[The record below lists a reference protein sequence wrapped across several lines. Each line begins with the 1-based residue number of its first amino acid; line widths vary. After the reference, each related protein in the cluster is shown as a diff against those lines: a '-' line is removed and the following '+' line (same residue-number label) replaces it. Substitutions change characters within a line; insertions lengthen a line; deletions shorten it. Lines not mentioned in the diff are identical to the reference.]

1 MKARLIFGLHLLLTL
16 LAWVA
21 PFLIDWRLL
30 ALILG
35 GVMAQFWV
43 FKRCLMNRQHG
54 LDEADDAT
62 FYSYL
67 FERMGWRPN
76 RRMVKTAVRVYLYPF
91 LTVLGF
97 LWQYVFDH
105 EPALF

>member
-1 MKARLIFGLHLLLTL
+1 MKARLIFGLHLLLTV
-16 LAWVA
+16 LAWAA

-35 GVMAQFWV
+35 AVMAQFWI
-43 FKRCLMNRQHG
+43 FKRCLMNSQHG
-54 LDEADDAT
+54 LEERDDAT

-76 RRMVKTAVRVYLYPF
+76 RRIVKTAVRVYLYPA
-91 LTVLGF
+91 LIMVGF
-97 LWQYVFDH
+97 LWQHVFCY
-105 EPALF
+105 EPLLF